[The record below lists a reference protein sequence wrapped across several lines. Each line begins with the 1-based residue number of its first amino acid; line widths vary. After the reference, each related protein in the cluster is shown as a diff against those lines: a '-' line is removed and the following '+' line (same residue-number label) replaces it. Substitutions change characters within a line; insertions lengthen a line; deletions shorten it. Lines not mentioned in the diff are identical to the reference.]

1 MAETPPDLKLNRRQG
16 KHWDLDSALAY
27 IEGDQPSSRK
37 GKNKVNK
44 SVPSSPANNIG
55 CPKAA
60 NITVTSKP
68 VANAAQVKPANNT
81 VPGGKL
87 ANVKEDIDKTWFKK
101 EVEKLEIQLAAEASG
116 HAKVASN
123 FQNLKV
129 EMTSLKESN
138 VGLQEEVKSMK
149 KLLLESQKKLEQTKT
164 SLNKEQQQ
172 RRQSEANGKFELAA
186 MASEE
191 QKLQV
196 QVQGLLKEKE
206 KLQAALAR
214 ETSQRLSAEQELKRV
229 KVAAEEKKRAISNHM
244 SSQSGKLESRMPTV
258 VRQLVD
264 QQLLPSL
271 ALCHSRE
278 QVDNRQQIDQYLR
291 EEQEQMENFRKLKQ
305 LKASAPVPLNGLI
318 GPYHPHPHTPTLV
331 EQTMK
336 PGQVKGPRPHFQQFQ
351 DRLFGKSAPAHVE
364 TIQGPKTAVLP
375 NHSKGQTT
383 SAHTRLVERLRERG
397 NLVPIAPSE
406 CSRLVIQVQ
415 RLKSLKNYPMS
426 YFCCSCGQ
434 AEEDCQD

>member
-196 QVQGLLKEKE
+196 QVQGLLKEQE

-305 LKASAPVPLNGLI
+305 LKASGPVPLNGLI

-351 DRLFGKSAPAHVE
+351 DRLFGKSAAHVE

-383 SAHTRLVERLRERG
+383 SAHTRLVERLQERG

>member
-1 MAETPPDLKLNRRQG
+1 MVETPPDLKLNRRQG

-101 EVEKLEIQLAAEASG
+101 EVQKLEIQLAAEASG

-164 SLNKEQQQ
+164 FLNKEQQQ
-172 RRQSEANGKFELAA
+172 
-186 MASEE
+186 
-191 QKLQV
+191 
-196 QVQGLLKEKE
+196 
-206 KLQAALAR
+206 LQAALAR

-229 KVAAEEKKRAISNHM
+229 KVAAEEKRRVISNHM
-244 SSQSGKLESRMPTV
+244 SSQSGKFESRMPTV
-258 VRQLVD
+258 VQQLAD

-291 EEQEQMENFRKLKQ
+291 EEQEQRENFRRLKQ
-305 LKASAPVPLNGLI
+305 METGKVRSSAHMSMHGLVD
-318 GPYHPHPHTPTLV
+318 PHTPTLAN
-331 EQTMK
+331 Q
-336 PGQVKGPRPHFQQFQ
+336 
-351 DRLFGKSAPAHVE
+351 
-364 TIQGPKTAVLP
+364 
-375 NHSKGQTT
+375 
-383 SAHTRLVERLRERG
+383 
-397 NLVPIAPSE
+397 
-406 CSRLVIQVQ
+406 
-415 RLKSLKNYPMS
+415 
-426 YFCCSCGQ
+426 
-434 AEEDCQD
+434 